1 VVPQGSRS
9 TIVVWAIAAGLAAV
23 AAVRILGDD
32 QPQPAAIS
40 VSDSPVAV
48 RERGGGG
55 IYVHVAGAVRRPGL
69 MRLPPGSRVAVAL
82 DRAGGPSRRADLTA
96 VNLAARLQDGQQIV
110 VPDGRALGGPGAAAP
125 LGGAGS
131 AAPPGGAGGAPG
143 GAYGA
148 PGGKVHLST
157 ATVEQLD
164 GVDGIGPTLAQRII
178 EYRDS
183 HGGFRSLA
191 ELAQVEGI
199 GEKRLATL
207 REAVQP

>member
-1 VVPQGSRS
+1 MPEGSRF
-9 TIVVWAIAAGLAAV
+9 TALVWAIAAVLATL

-32 QPQPAAIS
+32 QPPPAAIR
-40 VSDSPVAV
+40 VSDTPAAG
-48 RERGGGG
+48 RDHGGGQGRG

-82 DRAGGPSRRADLTA
+82 DRAGGPTRRADLTA

-110 VPDGRALGGPGAAAP
+110 VPDGRAVGGARAAAVGGAGGSAP
-125 LGGAGS
+125 LGGAGG
-131 AAPPGGAGGAPG
+131 P
-143 GAYGA
+143 

-164 GVDGIGPTLAQRII
+164 GVDGIGPTLAQRIV

-207 REAVQP
+207 REALQP

>member
-1 VVPQGSRS
+1 M
-9 TIVVWAIAAGLAAV
+9 VVWAIAAVLATVAV
-23 AAVRILGDD
+23 MRILGDD
-32 QPQPAAIS
+32 PPTPAAIS
-40 VSDSPVAV
+40 VSGAPAAGPQ
-48 RERGGGG
+48 EGGGASRG

-82 DRAGGPSRRADLTA
+82 ERAGGPSRRADLTA

-110 VPDGRALGGPGAAAP
+110 VPAGRAAAGASPGPVGAASGPA
-125 LGGAGS
+125 
-131 AAPPGGAGGAPG
+131 
-143 GAYGA
+143 
-148 PGGKVHLST
+148 GGKVHLSS
-157 ATVEQLD
+157 ATIEELD

-178 EYRDS
+178 EYRDA

-207 REAVQP
+207 REALQP